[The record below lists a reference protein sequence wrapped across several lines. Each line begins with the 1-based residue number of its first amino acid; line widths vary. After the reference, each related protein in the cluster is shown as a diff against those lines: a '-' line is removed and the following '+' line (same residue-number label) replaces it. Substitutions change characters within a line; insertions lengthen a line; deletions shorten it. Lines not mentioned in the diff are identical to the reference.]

1 MAEPKLRFP
10 ARKLAVLRP
19 GYLALLFVVLALVLG
34 AFALYGLRQS
44 QQSTLAVLERGA
56 RSLAE
61 AVSRAEENVLR
72 AEGDMEELVEERLLD
87 NARLLAEL
95 GPAPAFSDTLLERL
109 AADNALDQVDVFDA
123 AGRLVASSGVVDAA
137 ALAEWRRALAPLLAG
152 ADEALLFELDDQ
164 LFAVAV
170 AVRGGGAVI
179 VRAAAERIRSGA
191 GRLIQEIGANPDI
204 VYMALQDRLGLL
216 AASHDLVLL
225 ESITGDAFLE
235 TALTR
240 NAAASRL
247 VEFEGEELFEV
258 VIPFAPQGTTL
269 GLLRIG
275 LSLDELRAQKQRGRL
290 QVALL
295 VLLLL
300 ILGAVG
306 TGAVIVR
313 QNLALL
319 SDAYANIQTYSS
331 RILAQM
337 TDAVVA
343 TDPAGAI
350 EVFNQAAEALFGVEG
365 AQVRG
370 QNLRE
375 VWPHEGVDRA
385 LAGEELVGL
394 ACRSADARGR
404 ERALSLSSAQVY
416 KASGEVETIVLV
428 IQDLSE
434 KVAMEADL
442 QRRDRLASMGA
453 LASGVA
459 HEVRN
464 PLNAISVIVQRLRR
478 EFTPRTDEGEYG
490 QLTQVVAG
498 EVERVNRIIEQFL
511 ALTRP
516 PALAKTR
523 VDLALIL
530 ARAAE
535 TVEPQ
540 ILAAGLRLERDFA
553 GVGAIQADADQL
565 HQALLNLLVNA
576 LEATAEGHIRLAA
589 QSRPADWVEIE
600 VADTGSGIPAA
611 DAERI
616 FDLYFTTKAAGTG
629 LGLSLVHRIVSEHG
643 GRVEVQSTPGAGTR
657 FVVLLP
663 RGLAEAGAAVEVGRT
678 AGILRGEQNQ

>member
-1 MAEPKLRFP
+1 MAEPTRRFP
-10 ARKLAVLRP
+10 MRKLAVLRP

-34 AFALYGLRQS
+34 AFALYGLRQA
-44 QQSTLAVLERGA
+44 QQSTLETLERGA

-61 AVSRAEENVLR
+61 AVLRAEENVLR
-72 AEGDMEELVEERLLD
+72 AESDMGELVEERLLD

-95 GPAPAFSDTLLERL
+95 GVEFSDALLARI
-109 AADNALDQVDVFDA
+109 AADNALDQVDVLDA
-123 AGRLVASSGVVDAA
+123 AGRLVASSGVVNAEE
-137 ALAEWRRALAPLLAG
+137 LAEWQGELEPLLVG
-152 ADEALLFELDDQ
+152 VEEVLLFELDDQ

-170 AVRGGGAVI
+170 AMRGGGAVI
-179 VRAAAERIRSGA
+179 VRAAAERLLHLRIRSGA
-191 GRLIQEIGANPDI
+191 GRLIQEIGTNQDI
-204 VYMALQDRLGLL
+204 VYMALQDTLGLL

-225 ESITGDAFLE
+225 ESIAGDAFLE

-240 NAAASRL
+240 NAAASRF

-258 VIPFAPQGTTL
+258 VIPFAPEGMTL

-275 LSLDELRAQKQRGRL
+275 LSLDELRVQEQRGRL

-343 TDPAGAI
+343 TNPAGAI
-350 EVFNQAAEALFGVEG
+350 EVFNQAAAALFGVEG
-365 AQVRG
+365 EGVRG
-370 QNLRE
+370 QNVRD
-375 VWPHEGVDRA
+375 VWPHEAVARA

-394 ACRSADARGR
+394 SCRFTDVQGR

-416 KASGEVETIVLV
+416 NASGAVETIVLV

-434 KVAMEADL
+434 KVALEADL
-442 QRRDRLASMGA
+442 RRRDRLASMGA

-478 EFTPRTDEGEYG
+478 EFTPRTDEGEYR

-498 EVERVNRIIEQFL
+498 EVERVNRIIQQFL
-511 ALTRP
+511 ELARP
-516 PALAKTR
+516 PALVKRR
-523 VDLALIL
+523 VELASIL

-540 ILAAGLRLERDFA
+540 ILAAGLRLERDFV
-553 GVGAIQADADQL
+553 GVGEAQVDADQL

-576 LEATAEGHIRLAA
+576 VEATAEGHIRLAA
-589 QSRPADWVEIE
+589 RSLPEGWVEIG
-600 VADTGSGIPAA
+600 VADTGSGIPAE
-611 DAERI
+611 DVERI
-616 FDLYFTTKAAGTG
+616 FDLYFTTKAEGTG
-629 LGLSLVHRIVSEHG
+629 LGLSLVHRIVAEHG
-643 GRVEVQSTPGAGTR
+643 GRVEVQSERGAGTR
-657 FVVLLP
+657 FILLFP
-663 RGLAEAGAAVEVGRT
+663 RGF
-678 AGILRGEQNQ
+678 

>member
-10 ARKLAVLRP
+10 VRKLAALRP

-34 AFALYGLRQS
+34 AFALYGLRQA
-44 QQSTLAVLERGA
+44 QQSTLETLERGA

-72 AEGDMEELVEERLLD
+72 AEGDMEELVGERLLD

-95 GPAPAFSDTLLERL
+95 GLTQSLSDTFLVRI
-109 AADNALDQVDVFDA
+109 AADNALDQVDVFDV
-123 AGRLVASSGVVDAA
+123 AGQLVASSGVVDAEE
-137 ALAEWRRALAPLLAG
+137 LVEWQRELEPLLVG
-152 ADEALLFELDDQ
+152 TEEVLLFELDDQ

-170 AVRGGGAVI
+170 AMRDGGAVI
-179 VRAAAERIRSGA
+179 VRAAAERLLHLRIRSGA
-191 GRLIQEIGANPDI
+191 GRLIQEIGTNQDI
-204 VYMALQDRLGLL
+204 VYMALQDTLGLL

-225 ESITGDAFLE
+225 ESISGDAFLE
-235 TALTR
+235 TALTS
-240 NAAASRL
+240 NAVASRL
-247 VEFEGEELFEV
+247 VEFEGEEIFEV

-275 LSLDELRAQKQRGRL
+275 LSLDELRAQEQRGRL

-300 ILGAVG
+300 VLGAVG

-337 TDAVVA
+337 TEAVVA

-365 AQVRG
+365 EQVRG
-370 QNLRE
+370 QHLRD
-375 VWPHEGVDRA
+375 VWPHEAVDRA

-394 ACRSADARGR
+394 SCRFTDVQGR
-404 ERALSLSSAQVY
+404 ERTLSLSSAQVY
-416 KASGEVETIVLV
+416 NASGEVETIVLV

-434 KVAMEADL
+434 KVALEADL
-442 QRRDRLASMGA
+442 RRRDRLASMGA

-478 EFTPRTDEGEYG
+478 EFTPRTDDDEYR

-498 EVERVNRIIEQFL
+498 EVERVN
-511 ALTRP
+511 
-516 PALAKTR
+516 
-523 VDLALIL
+523 
-530 ARAAE
+530 
-535 TVEPQ
+535 
-540 ILAAGLRLERDFA
+540 
-553 GVGAIQADADQL
+553 
-565 HQALLNLLVNA
+565 
-576 LEATAEGHIRLAA
+576 
-589 QSRPADWVEIE
+589 
-600 VADTGSGIPAA
+600 
-611 DAERI
+611 
-616 FDLYFTTKAAGTG
+616 
-629 LGLSLVHRIVSEHG
+629 
-643 GRVEVQSTPGAGTR
+643 
-657 FVVLLP
+657 
-663 RGLAEAGAAVEVGRT
+663 
-678 AGILRGEQNQ
+678 

>member
-1 MAEPKLRFP
+1 MAEPKLGSP
-10 ARKLAVLRP
+10 MRKLATLRP

-34 AFALYGLRQS
+34 AFALYGLRQA
-44 QQSTLAVLERGA
+44 QQSTLATLERGA

-72 AEGDMEELVEERLLD
+72 AESDMGELVEERLLD

-95 GPAPAFSDTLLERL
+95 GVTFSDTLLARI

-123 AGRLVASSGVVDAA
+123 AGRLVASSGVVDVEE
-137 ALAEWRRALAPLLAG
+137 LAEWQRELEPLLVG
-152 ADEALLFELDDQ
+152 VEEVLLFELDDQ

-170 AVRGGGAVI
+170 AMRGGGAVV
-179 VRAAAERIRSGA
+179 VRAAAERLLHLRIRSGA
-191 GRLIQEIGANPDI
+191 GRLIQEIGTNQDI
-204 VYMALQDRLGLL
+204 VYMALQDTLGLL

-225 ESITGDAFLE
+225 ESIVGDAFLE

-240 NAAASRL
+240 SAAASRL
-247 VEFEGEELFEV
+247 VEFEGEEIFEV
-258 VIPFAPQGTTL
+258 VIPFAPQGPTL

-275 LSLDELRAQKQRGRL
+275 LSLDELRAQEQRGRL

-343 TDPAGAI
+343 TDPAGTI

-365 AQVRG
+365 EQVRG
-370 QNLRE
+370 QSLRT
-375 VWPHEGVDRA
+375 VWPHEAVDRA
-385 LAGEELVGL
+385 LAGEELAGL
-394 ACRSADARGR
+394 ACRLADAQGR
-404 ERALSLSSAQVY
+404 ERTLSLSSAEVY
-416 KASGEVETIVLV
+416 NASGEVETIVLV

-434 KVAMEADL
+434 KVALEADL
-442 QRRDRLASMGA
+442 RRRDRLASMGA

-478 EFTPRTDEGEYG
+478 EFTPRTDEGEYR

-498 EVERVNRIIEQFL
+498 EVERVNRIIQQFL
-511 ALTRP
+511 ELARP
-516 PALAKTR
+516 PALVKTR
-523 VDLALIL
+523 TDLASVL

-540 ILAAGLRLERDFA
+540 IRAAGLRLERDFA
-553 GVGAIQADADQL
+553 GVGEAQVDADQL
-565 HQALLNLLVNA
+565 HQVLLNLLVNA
-576 LEATAEGHIRLAA
+576 VEATDEGHVRLAA
-589 QSRPADWVEIE
+589 RSRPEGWVEIG
-600 VADTGSGIPAA
+600 VADTGSGIPAE
-611 DAERI
+611 DVERI

-629 LGLSLVHRIVSEHG
+629 LGLSLVHRIVAEHG
-643 GRVEVQSTPGAGTR
+643 GRVEVQSERGAGTR
-657 FVVLLP
+657 FVILLP
-663 RGLAEAGAAVEVGRT
+663 RGF
-678 AGILRGEQNQ
+678 

>member
-170 AVRGGGAVI
+170 SVRGGGAVI

-247 VEFEGEELFEV
+247 VEFEGEEIFEV

-375 VWPHEGVDRA
+375 VWPHEAVDRA

-394 ACRSADARGR
+394 AWSLGRCSGPRAGLVAVERTGVQGQRRGGDHRLGDSRSKREGGHGGRSPAARPLGLYGGAGLGRGPRGTQPPQRHQRNRAAAAARVYAAHRRGRIPPANPSRRRRGRAGQSHHRAVPSADAPA
-404 ERALSLSSAQVY
+404 RACKDVRRSSVDFG
-416 KASGEVETIVLV
+416 ASG
-428 IQDLSE
+428 
-434 KVAMEADL
+434 
-442 QRRDRLASMGA
+442 RDG
-453 LASGVA
+453 
-459 HEVRN
+459 
-464 PLNAISVIVQRLRR
+464 
-478 EFTPRTDEGEYG
+478 
-490 QLTQVVAG
+490 
-498 EVERVNRIIEQFL
+498 
-511 ALTRP
+511 
-516 PALAKTR
+516 
-523 VDLALIL
+523 
-530 ARAAE
+530 
-535 TVEPQ
+535 
-540 ILAAGLRLERDFA
+540 
-553 GVGAIQADADQL
+553 
-565 HQALLNLLVNA
+565 
-576 LEATAEGHIRLAA
+576 
-589 QSRPADWVEIE
+589 
-600 VADTGSGIPAA
+600 
-611 DAERI
+611 
-616 FDLYFTTKAAGTG
+616 
-629 LGLSLVHRIVSEHG
+629 
-643 GRVEVQSTPGAGTR
+643 
-657 FVVLLP
+657 
-663 RGLAEAGAAVEVGRT
+663 
-678 AGILRGEQNQ
+678 

>member
-1 MAEPKLRFP
+1 MADPKLRSP
-10 ARKLAVLRP
+10 VRKLAALRP

-34 AFALYGLRQS
+34 AFALYGLRQA
-44 QQSTLAVLERGA
+44 QQSTLATLERGA

-95 GPAPAFSDTLLERL
+95 GLAFSDTLLARI
-109 AADNALDQVDVFDA
+109 AADNALDQVDVLDA
-123 AGRLVASSGVVDAA
+123 AGRLVASSGVVDAE
-137 ALAEWRRALAPLLAG
+137 ALAAWQQALEPLLTG
-152 ADEALLFELDDQ
+152 AEEVLLFELDDQ

-170 AVRGGGAVI
+170 AVPSGGAVI
-179 VRAAAERIRSGA
+179 VRAAAERLLHLRIRSGA
-191 GRLIQEIGANPDI
+191 GRLIQEIGANQDI
-204 VYMALQDRLGLL
+204 VYMALQDTLGLL

-225 ESITGDAFLE
+225 ERIVGDAFLE

-240 NAAASRL
+240 SAAASRL
-247 VEFEGEELFEV
+247 VEFEGEEIFEV

-275 LSLDELRAQKQRGRL
+275 LSLDELRAQEQRGRL

-343 TDPAGAI
+343 TDPAGTI
-350 EVFNQAAEALFGVEG
+350 EVFNQAAETLFGVEG
-365 AQVRG
+365 EQVRG
-370 QNLRE
+370 QSLRE
-375 VWPHEGVDRA
+375 VWPHEAVDRA
-385 LAGEELVGL
+385 LAGEELMGL
-394 ACRSADARGR
+394 ACRLADTEGR
-404 ERALSLSSAQVY
+404 ERTLSLSSAQVY
-416 KASGEVETIVLV
+416 NASGAVETIVLV

-434 KVAMEADL
+434 KVALEADL
-442 QRRDRLASMGA
+442 RRRDRLASMGA

-478 EFTPRTDEGEYG
+478 EFTPRSDEGEYR

-498 EVERVNRIIEQFL
+498 EVVRVNRIIQQFL
-511 ALTRP
+511 ELARP

-523 VDLALIL
+523 TDLASVL

-540 ILAAGLRLERDFA
+540 IRAAGLRLERDFA
-553 GVGAIQADADQL
+553 GVGEAQVDADQL

-576 LEATAEGHIRLAA
+576 VEATDEGQVRLAA
-589 QSRPADWVEIE
+589 WSLSEGWVEIE
-600 VADTGSGIPAA
+600 VADTGSGIPAE
-611 DAERI
+611 DVERI

-643 GRVEVQSTPGAGTR
+643 GRVEVQSERGAGTR
-657 FVVLLP
+657 FIILLP
-663 RGLAEAGAAVEVGRT
+663 RG
-678 AGILRGEQNQ
+678 N

>member
-1 MAEPKLRFP
+1 MAEPKLQFP
-10 ARKLAVLRP
+10 VRKLAALRP

-34 AFALYGLRQS
+34 AFAFYGLRQS
-44 QQSTLAVLERGA
+44 QQSTLETLERGA
-56 RSLAE
+56 QSLAE

-95 GPAPAFSDTLLERL
+95 ELAFSDTLLARI
-109 AADNALDQVDVFDA
+109 AADNALDQVDVLDA
-123 AGRLVASSGVVDAA
+123 AGRLVASSGVVEAA
-137 ALAEWRRALAPLLAG
+137 ALAEWQRALEPLLTG

-170 AVRGGGAVI
+170 AVPGGGAVI
-179 VRAAAERIRSGA
+179 VRAAAERLLHLRIRSGA
-191 GRLIQEIGANPDI
+191 GRLIQEIGANQDI
-204 VYMALQDRLGLL
+204 VYMALQDTLGLL
-216 AASHDLVLL
+216 AASRDLVLL
-225 ESITGDAFLE
+225 ASIAGDAFLE
-235 TALTR
+235 AALTR
-240 NAAASRL
+240 NAAASRV
-247 VEFEGEELFEV
+247 VEFEGAEVFEV
-258 VIPFAPQGTTL
+258 VIPFAPQETTL

-275 LSLDELRAQKQRGRL
+275 LSLDEFRAREQRGRL

-306 TGAVIVR
+306 TGAVTVR

-319 SDAYANIQTYSS
+319 GDAYAHIQTYSS

-370 QNLRE
+370 QSLRD
-375 VWPHEGVDRA
+375 VWPHEAVDRA

-394 ACRSADARGR
+394 ACRLADAQGR
-404 ERALSLSSAQVY
+404 ERTLSLSSAQVY
-416 KASGEVETIVLV
+416 SASGEVETIVLV

-442 QRRDRLASMGA
+442 RRRDRLASMGA

-478 EFTPRTDEGEYG
+478 EFVPRTDEGEYR

-498 EVERVNRIIEQFL
+498 EVERVNRIIQQFL
-511 ALTRP
+511 ELARP
-516 PALAKTR
+516 PALAKTHA
-523 VDLALIL
+523 DLASIL
-530 ARAAE
+530 ERAAE
-535 TVEPQ
+535 AVEPQ
-540 ILAAGLRLERDFA
+540 IFAAGLRLERDFA
-553 GVGAIQADADQL
+553 GVGAAQVDADQL

-576 LEATAEGHIRLAA
+576 VEATDEGHIRLEAR
-589 QSRPADWVEIE
+589 SLPEGWVEIG
-600 VADTGSGIPAA
+600 VADTGPGIPAA

-643 GRVEVQSTPGAGTR
+643 GRVEVQSARGAGTR
-657 FVVLLP
+657 FVILLP
-663 RGLAEAGAAVEVGRT
+663 RGF
-678 AGILRGEQNQ
+678 

>member
-1 MAEPKLRFP
+1 MAEPKLRSP
-10 ARKLAVLRP
+10 VRKLAALRP

-34 AFALYGLRQS
+34 AFALYGLRQA
-44 QQSTLAVLERGA
+44 QQSTLATLERGA

-95 GPAPAFSDTLLERL
+95 GLAFSDTLLVRI
-109 AADNALDQVDVFDA
+109 AADNALAQVDVLDA
-123 AGRLVASSGVVDAA
+123 AGQLVASSGVVNVEAMAA
-137 ALAEWRRALAPLLAG
+137 WQQALEPLLTG
-152 ADEALLFELDDQ
+152 AEEVLLFELDDQ

-170 AVRGGGAVI
+170 AVPSGGAVI
-179 VRAAAERIRSGA
+179 VRAAAERLLHLRIRSGA
-191 GRLIQEIGANPDI
+191 GRLIQEIGTNQDI
-204 VYMALQDRLGLL
+204 VYMALQDTLGLL

-225 ESITGDAFLE
+225 ERIVGDAFLE

-247 VEFEGEELFEV
+247 VEFEGEEIFEV

-275 LSLDELRAQKQRGRL
+275 LSLDELRAQEQRGRL

-306 TGAVIVR
+306 TGAVTVR

-343 TDPAGAI
+343 TDPAGTI
-350 EVFNQAAEALFGVEG
+350 EVFNQAAETLFGVEG
-365 AQVRG
+365 EQVRG
-370 QNLRE
+370 QSLRT
-375 VWPHEGVDRA
+375 VWPHEAVDRA
-385 LAGEELVGL
+385 LAGEELMGL
-394 ACRSADARGR
+394 ACRFADAEGR
-404 ERALSLSSAQVY
+404 ERTLSLSSAQVY
-416 KASGEVETIVLV
+416 NASGEVETIVLV

-434 KVAMEADL
+434 KVALEADL
-442 QRRDRLASMGA
+442 RRRDRLASMGA

-478 EFTPRTDEGEYG
+478 EFTPRSDGDEYR

-498 EVERVNRIIEQFL
+498 EVERVNRIIQQFL
-511 ALTRP
+511 ELARP

-523 VDLALIL
+523 VELASVL

-535 TVEPQ
+535 TVELQ
-540 ILAAGLRLERDFA
+540 IRAAGLRLERDFA
-553 GVGAIQADADQL
+553 GVGEAQVDADQL

-576 LEATAEGHIRLAA
+576 VEATDEGHIRLAA
-589 QSRPADWVEIE
+589 RSLSEGWVEIE
-600 VADTGSGIPAA
+600 VADTGSGIPAE
-611 DAERI
+611 DVERI

-643 GRVEVQSTPGAGTR
+643 GRVEVQSERGAGTR
-657 FVVLLP
+657 FIILLP
-663 RGLAEAGAAVEVGRT
+663 RG
-678 AGILRGEQNQ
+678 N

>member
-1 MAEPKLRFP
+1 MRAQRSP
-10 ARKLAVLRP
+10 VLRP

-44 QQSTLAVLERGA
+44 QQSTLEALERGA

-72 AEGDMEELVEERLLD
+72 AESDMEELVGERLLD

-95 GPAPAFSDTLLERL
+95 GRTQAFSDALLARI
-109 AADNALDQVDVFDA
+109 AADHALDQVDVF
-123 AGRLVASSGVVDAA
+123 AGDGQLLASSGVVDSAA
-137 ALAEWRRALAPLLAG
+137 RAEWRPVLEPLLVG
-152 ADEALLFELDDQ
+152 EEEALLLELDDQ

-170 AVRGGGAVI
+170 ALPGGGAVV
-179 VRAAAERIRSGA
+179 VRAAAERLLHLRIRSGA
-191 GRLIQEIGANPDI
+191 GRLIQELGTNQDI
-204 VYMALQDRLGLL
+204 VYMALQDTWGLL
-216 AASHDLVLL
+216 AASRDLVLL
-225 ESITGDAFLE
+225 GSIAGDAFLE

-240 NAAASRL
+240 PAGASRL
-247 VEFEGEELFEV
+247 VEFEGEEIFEF
-258 VIPFAPQGTTL
+258 VIPFEPQGTTL
-269 GLLRIG
+269 GLLRLG
-275 LSLDELRAQKQRGRL
+275 LSLDELRAQEQRGRL
-290 QVALL
+290 QVLLL

-306 TGAVIVR
+306 TGAVTVR

-350 EVFNQAAEALFGVEG
+350 EVFNQAAEALFGLEG
-365 AQVRG
+365 GQVRG
-370 QNLRE
+370 QNLRA
-375 VWPHEGVDRA
+375 VWSHPVVDRA
-385 LAGEELVGL
+385 LAGEELAGL
-394 ACRSADARGR
+394 ACRFVDAQGR
-404 ERALSLSSAQVY
+404 ERTLSLSSAEVSN
-416 KASGEVETIVLV
+416 ASDEVETIVLV

-434 KVAMEADL
+434 KVALEADL
-442 QRRDRLASMGA
+442 RRRDRLASMGA

-464 PLNAISVIVQRLRR
+464 PLNAIGIIAQRLRR
-478 EFTPRTDEGEYG
+478 EFTPSADEDEYR

-511 ALTRP
+511 ELARP

-523 VDLALIL
+523 IALASVLE
-530 ARAAE
+530 RAAD

-540 ILAAGLRLERDFA
+540 IRAAGLRLERDFA
-553 GVGAIQADADQL
+553 DVGVVQADADQL
-565 HQALLNLLVNA
+565 HQALLNVLVNA
-576 LEATAEGHIRLAA
+576 VEATDEGHIRLAA
-589 QSRPADWVEIE
+589 RSLSDGWVELS
-600 VADTGSGIPAA
+600 VADTGPGIPAE
-611 DAERI
+611 DVERI

-629 LGLSLVHRIVSEHG
+629 LGLSLVHRIVAQHG
-643 GRVEVQSTPGAGTR
+643 GRIEVQSASGAGTR
-657 FVVLLP
+657 FVILLP
-663 RGLAEAGAAVEVGRT
+663 REP
-678 AGILRGEQNQ
+678 